1 MNDGPSASPTP
12 RLQTSTEQPVDR
24 SSPRFVTGPILWHIL
39 SNTAL
44 GALGL
49 MALFMGDLANRL
61 FLGQL
66 GDEKILAAIGYAG
79 SVLFFAT
86 SVGIGLSI
94 AATSVVAPAIGA
106 RDIAAARRLSGSAH
120 LFSCGI
126 AIAVA
131 LLIWPFIPSILAAM
145 GAKGQTAAL
154 ATTYLRILM
163 PSMPFLAI
171 GMCSSAVL
179 RSVGDPRRATSI
191 TLLGAVVNVV
201 LDPVFIFVMHWDLA
215 GAAYASFISRMA
227 MCAMGLWGVVKVHDL
242 MAWPSAISLQ
252 HDAVR
257 IGMVALPAVL
267 TNIATPVSNAYTTA
281 AISRFGDGS
290 IAAWAVYGALTP
302 VAFGAIF
309 ALTGAIGPI
318 IGQNLG
324 AGQFDRVS
332 QTVTDA
338 LKATVGFTIAAW
350 IVLALTAPFMARAF
364 GLTGEAAALVIF
376 ACRWLSPLFAFLGA
390 LFVSN
395 AVFNTLGH
403 AHYAT
408 ILNWGRATIG
418 TIPLVTLGAA
428 WGGAP
433 GVFTGSLIGAGFFGI
448 AGVVAARRLVRKL
461 GASAGASMPHT

>member
-1 MNDGPSASPTP
+1 MNDTP
-12 RLQTSTEQPVDR
+12 VTPPVKSGVKAPEGTR
-24 SSPRFVTGPILWHIL
+24 EGAAPRFVTGSIFRHIL
-39 SNTAL
+39 NMTAL

-106 RDIAAARRLSGSAH
+106 RDREAARRLSASAH
-120 LFSCGI
+120 VFSAGV
-126 AIAVA
+126 AIAVTA
-131 LLIWPFIPSILAAM
+131 LVWPLIPALLAAM

-154 ATTYLRILM
+154 ATTYLRILV
-163 PSMPFLAI
+163 PSMPLLAV
-171 GMCSSAVL
+171 GMCSSSVL
-179 RSVGDPRRATSI
+179 RSVGDARRATSI
-191 TLLGAVVNVV
+191 TLIGAIVNVI
-201 LDPVFIFVMHWDLA
+201 LDPIFIFVMHWDLA
-215 GAAYASFISRMA
+215 GAAYASFIARIA
-227 MCAMGLWGVVKVHDL
+227 MCAMGLWGVIKVHNL
-242 MAWPSAISLQ
+242 MAWPSAASVQ
-252 HDAVR
+252 RDAAR
-257 IGMVALPAVL
+257 IGMVAVPAVL

-281 AISRFGDGS
+281 TISTFGDGS
-290 IAAWAVYGALTP
+290 IAAWAAYGALSP

-324 AGQFDRVS
+324 AGKIDRVA

-338 LKATVGFTIAAW
+338 LKATVGFTLAAW
-350 IVLALTAPFMARAF
+350 IVLAVTAPAMARAF
-364 GLTGEAAALVIF
+364 GLTGDAAALVIF

-408 ILNWGRATIG
+408 ILNWGRATLG
-418 TIPLVTLGAA
+418 TIPLVMLGAH

-433 GVFTGSLIGAGFFGI
+433 GVFTGSLVGAVFFGV
-448 AGVVAARRLVRKL
+448 AGVIVARRLVARL
-461 GASAGASMPHT
+461 GA